1 MTSVK
6 GRQASHQNPAEPH
19 SGPDKHVQE
28 DMKGREGSQS
38 PETTRECEQKSE
50 SVRRGKEGAGGREAG
65 ERKKQW
71 ARAEQGTKAGPPFF

>member
-1 MTSVK
+1 MSV
-6 GRQASHQNPAEPH
+6 
-19 SGPDKHVQE
+19 
-28 DMKGREGSQS
+28 
-38 PETTRECEQKSE
+38 CLE